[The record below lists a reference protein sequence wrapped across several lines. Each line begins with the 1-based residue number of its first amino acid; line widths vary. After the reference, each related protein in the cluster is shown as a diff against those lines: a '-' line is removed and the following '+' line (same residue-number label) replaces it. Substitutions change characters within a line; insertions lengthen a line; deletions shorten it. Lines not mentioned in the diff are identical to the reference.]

1 MSEHKYSKLVI
12 QELNRLGELAA
23 ERESESRL
31 RKISTLLNRWKKH
44 GISSSAALA
53 EIYRLSG
60 KSPLVWSEGADP
72 GVHAAHA
79 VASGYLT
86 RKDFSEPAWRA
97 IDILITLSEI

>member
-1 MSEHKYSKLVI
+1 MGGHKYSRPVI
-12 QELNRLGELAA
+12 QELRRLGELAA
-23 ERESESRL
+23 ERESEFRL
-31 RKISTLLNRWKKH
+31 REISTLLNRWKKH

-72 GVHAAHA
+72 GIYAAHA
-79 VASGYLT
+79 VASGYLN
-86 RKDFSEPAWRA
+86 RKDFSGPAWKA